1 MIKYNELD
9 GKYITDIFPEAEQ
22 QINDELDGLNEF
34 LPHIIFGN
42 VLNPIVIQLLK
53 RDDYSN
59 SKQLLQVFDMYEDFA
74 SSGDTETQ
82 NLLQVTLLEI
92 LWNEAIT
99 YERAMEL
106 MGEKT
111 KEIWDYIYSYLLELS
126 RKVQSENT
134 QNLG

>member
-1 MIKYNELD
+1 MIKYNELN

-53 RDDYSN
+53 RDDYSEN
-59 SKQLLQVFDMYEDFA
+59 KQLLQVFDMYEDFA

-92 LWNEAIT
+92 LWDEAIT

-106 MGEKT
+106 MEEKT
-111 KEIWDYIYSYLLELS
+111 KEIWDYIYGYLYIPKS
-126 RKVQSENT
+126 DNR
-134 QNLG
+134 

>member
-1 MIKYNELD
+1 MVKYNELD

-53 RDDYSN
+53 RDDYSEN
-59 SKQLLQVFDMYEDFA
+59 KQLLQVFDMYEDFA

-82 NLLQVTLLEI
+82 NLLQVT
-92 LWNEAIT
+92 
-99 YERAMEL
+99 

-111 KEIWDYIYSYLLELS
+111 KEIWDYIYSYLYIPRS
-126 RKVQSENT
+126 DNR
-134 QNLG
+134 

>member
-1 MIKYNELD
+1 MVKYNELD
-9 GKYITDIFPEAEQ
+9 GKYIADIFPEAEQ

-42 VLNPIVIQLLK
+42 VLNPIVIRLLK
-53 RDDYSN
+53 RDDYSEN
-59 SKQLLQVFDMYEDFA
+59 KQLLQVFDMYEDFA

-92 LWNEAIT
+92 LWDEAIT

-111 KEIWDYIYSYLLELS
+111 KEIWDYIYSYLYIPRS
-126 RKVQSENT
+126 DNR
-134 QNLG
+134 

>member
-1 MIKYNELD
+1 MVKYNELD

-22 QINDELDGLNEF
+22 QINDELDGLNDF

-42 VLNPIVIQLLK
+42 VLNPIVIRLLK
-53 RDDYSN
+53 RDDYS
-59 SKQLLQVFDMYEDFA
+59 KIQQLLQVFDMYEDFA
-74 SSGDTETQ
+74 SGDTETQ

-92 LWNEAIT
+92 LWDEAIT

-111 KEIWDYIYSYLLELS
+111 KEIWDYIYDYRYIPKSDN
-126 RKVQSENT
+126 R
-134 QNLG
+134 

>member
-1 MIKYNELD
+1 MVKYNELD

-22 QINDELDGLNEF
+22 QINDESDGLNDF

-42 VLNPIVIQLLK
+42 VLNPIVIRLLK
-53 RDDYSN
+53 RDDYPEN
-59 SKQLLQVFDMYEDFA
+59 KKLLQVFDMYEDFA

-111 KEIWDYIYSYLLELS
+111 KEIWDDIYSYLYIPRS
-126 RKVQSENT
+126 DNR
-134 QNLG
+134 

>member
-53 RDDYSN
+53 RDDSSN

-92 LWNEAIT
+92 LWDEAIT

-106 MGEKT
+106 MEEKT
-111 KEIWDYIYSYLLELS
+111 KEIWDYIYSYLYIPRS
-126 RKVQSENT
+126 DNR
-134 QNLG
+134 

>member
-1 MIKYNELD
+1 MVKYNELD

-22 QINDELDGLNEF
+22 QINDELDGLNDF

-42 VLNPIVIQLLK
+42 VLNPIVIRLLK
-53 RDDYSN
+53 RDDYSKI
-59 SKQLLQVFDMYEDFA
+59 KQLLQVFDMYEDFA
-74 SSGDTETQ
+74 SGDTEIQ

-92 LWNEAIT
+92 LWDEAIT

-111 KEIWDYIYSYLLELS
+111 KEIWDYIYGYLYIPKS
-126 RKVQSENT
+126 DNR
-134 QNLG
+134 

>member
-1 MIKYNELD
+1 MVKYNELN
-9 GKYITDIFPEAEQ
+9 GKYITDIFPEAER
-22 QINDELDGLNEF
+22 QINYELDGLNEF

-53 RDDYSN
+53 RDDYSEN
-59 SKQLLQVFDMYEDFA
+59 KQLLQVFDMYEYFA

-92 LWNEAIT
+92 LWDEAMT

-106 MGEKT
+106 MEEKT
-111 KEIWDYIYSYLLELS
+111 KEIWDYIYSYLYIPRS
-126 RKVQSENT
+126 DNR
-134 QNLG
+134 

>member
-53 RDDYSN
+53 RDDSSN

-92 LWNEAIT
+92 LWDEAIT

-106 MGEKT
+106 MEEKT
-111 KEIWDYIYSYLLELS
+111 NEIWDYIYSYLYIPRS
-126 RKVQSENT
+126 DNR
-134 QNLG
+134 

>member
-1 MIKYNELD
+1 MVKYNELD
-9 GKYITDIFPEAEQ
+9 GKYITDIFSEAEQ
-22 QINDELDGLNEF
+22 QINDESDGLNDF

-42 VLNPIVIQLLK
+42 VLNPIVIRLLK
-53 RDDYSN
+53 RDDYPEN
-59 SKQLLQVFDMYEDFA
+59 KKLLQVFDMYEDFA

-111 KEIWDYIYSYLLELS
+111 KEIWDDIYSYLYIPRS
-126 RKVQSENT
+126 DNR
-134 QNLG
+134 

>member
-42 VLNPIVIQLLK
+42 VLNPIVIHLLK
-53 RDDYSN
+53 RDDYSEN
-59 SKQLLQVFDMYEDFA
+59 KQLLQVFDMYEDFA
-74 SSGDTETQ
+74 SGDTETQ

-92 LWNEAIT
+92 LWDEAIT

-111 KEIWDYIYSYLLELS
+111 KEIWDYIYGYLYIPRS
-126 RKVQSENT
+126 DNR
-134 QNLG
+134 

>member
-1 MIKYNELD
+1 MIR
-9 GKYITDIFPEAEQ
+9 
-22 QINDELDGLNEF
+22 
-34 LPHIIFGN
+34 
-42 VLNPIVIQLLK
+42 LLK

-74 SSGDTETQ
+74 SGDTETQ

-92 LWNEAIT
+92 LWDEAIT

-111 KEIWDYIYSYLLELS
+111 KEIWDYIYSYLYILIS
-126 RKVQSENT
+126 DNR
-134 QNLG
+134 

>member
-42 VLNPIVIQLLK
+42 VLNPIVIHLLK
-53 RDDYSN
+53 RDDYSEN
-59 SKQLLQVFDMYEDFA
+59 KQLLQVFDMYEVFA

-92 LWNEAIT
+92 LWDEAIT

-111 KEIWDYIYSYLLELS
+111 KEIWDYIYSYFYIPRS
-126 RKVQSENT
+126 DNR
-134 QNLG
+134 

>member
-22 QINDELDGLNEF
+22 QINDELDGLNDF

-42 VLNPIVIQLLK
+42 VLNPIVIRLLK
-53 RDDYSN
+53 RDDYS
-59 SKQLLQVFDMYEDFA
+59 KIQQLLQVFDMYEDFA

-92 LWNEAIT
+92 LWDEAIT

-106 MGEKT
+106 MEEKT
-111 KEIWDYIYSYLLELS
+111 NEIWDYIYSYLYIPRS
-126 RKVQSENT
+126 DNR
-134 QNLG
+134 